1 MGFYAGQ
8 AASVLGIAIRT
19 IARWKEIGWL
29 DSGPEKI
36 KAPALIAAAHRSL
49 KSPYHSA
56 ARRGRI
62 KAGIARLEAG
72 LEALPRQPRRLL
84 QVGQLAMVPVEVIQL
99 DPSRYQFRLAHS
111 ATGTT
116 NRLKGASR
124 FRPEL
129 AGVLL
134 VWMDPTGVTW
144 LCDGHHRLA
153 LAARCGVGVVACL
166 YIEAA
171 DPIAARQIAA
181 VANLAAGHA
190 SAIDAARYLRDEGS
204 TDQLRAYGVSLST
217 GLIQQATQLL
227 GLAPELFGKA
237 CTGQLSESF
246 ALALAMVQGHPQQL
260 ALLAQARKRCWK
272 IEKLKEAA
280 SLAEGARVVATG
292 DPADLFG
299 GMYSDPTT
307 DLDALLSIRTE
318 IRKQLNREVRAL
330 SVASGQLS
338 SELLEAK
345 GCAVFDRTLS
355 QQNKVESTKVLATFE
370 KLAQFQGPIATMIA
384 ELAAQVEFPDMPASR
399 VVATNLDTI
408 RDAIEEA
415 LGLT

>member
-1 MGFYAGQ
+1 MGWLAPGPQQITADALIIGAKRALLESRNYSPA
-8 AASVLGIAIRT
+8 R
-19 IARWKEIGWL
+19 IARL
-29 DSGPEKI
+29 
-36 KAPALIAAAHRSL
+36 
-49 KSPYHSA
+49 
-56 ARRGRI
+56 
-62 KAGIARLEAG
+62 KAGIAQLEAG
-72 LEALPRQPRRLL
+72 LVALPKKPRGRQ
-84 QVGQLAMVPVEVIQL
+84 QVGQLAMVPLEAIQL

-111 ATGTT
+111 AAGTT

-124 FRPEL
+124 FQPEL

-134 VWMDPTGVTW
+134 VWMDPAGITW

-190 SAIDAARYLRDEGS
+190 SALDAARYLRDEGS
-204 TDQLRAYGVSLST
+204 TDQLKTYGVSLST
-217 GLIQQATQLL
+217 GLLAQATQLL
-227 GLAPELFGKA
+227 GLAPELFTRA
-237 CTGQLSESF
+237 CTGEIPESW
-246 ALALAMVQGHPQQL
+246 AQALAMVKGHPQQL

-399 VVATNLDTI
+399 VVATNLDKI
-408 RDAIEEA
+408 RNAIEKA